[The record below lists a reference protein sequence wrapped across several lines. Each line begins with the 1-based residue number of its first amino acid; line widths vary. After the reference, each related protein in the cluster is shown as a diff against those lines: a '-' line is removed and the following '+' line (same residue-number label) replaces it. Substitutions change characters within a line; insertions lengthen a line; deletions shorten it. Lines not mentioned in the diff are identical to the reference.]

1 MSAPQP
7 YAFEPRRKRSLDA
20 DIQPSSE
27 EYLSDSSEGDI
38 PEDAAAVAQPS
49 PSSSTASVIVKK
61 CTRDLHILEPDSE
74 KKCVL
79 QLEIVHDAITDSS
92 IKLAWRRAQRCYW
105 KNCRPDMLAFARM
118 TPENYRFHGYQCYVE
133 FIHGH
138 LGRGVRQA
146 VPACVEKH
154 LRRRYPDPHDQYTGF
169 KQGRAGDKDEVACAL
184 ADL

>member
-1 MSAPQP
+1 
-7 YAFEPRRKRSLDA
+7 
-20 DIQPSSE
+20 
-27 EYLSDSSEGDI
+27 
-38 PEDAAAVAQPS
+38 
-49 PSSSTASVIVKK
+49 
-61 CTRDLHILEPDSE
+61 
-74 KKCVL
+74 
-79 QLEIVHDAITDSS
+79 
-92 IKLAWRRAQRCYW
+92 
-105 KNCRPDMLAFARM
+105 MLAFARM